1 MKRIFLKNLS
11 CMAHY
16 AAAAIVLACIS
27 GGSAFAFSAWTAT
40 GSLNTVRYGHSST
53 LLPNGKV
60 LVAGGANTVYLASA
74 ELYDPATGLWTATGD
89 LHATRC
95 YHTATL
101 LQNGKVLVAGGFN
114 GVSLATAELY
124 DPATGLWTTTGSLS
138 SARQGHTA
146 TLLPSGKVL
155 VAGGL
160 GSAYLASAEL
170 YDPAPMSW
178 ATTGSLNTARDYH
191 TATLMS
197 DGKVLVAG
205 GYNTVN
211 SYLTSTELYNPAT
224 GFWTDTGSL
233 STARDYHTATLM
245 SDGKVLVAGGYD
257 GRYLTSAEVY
267 DPATISWTTTSSL
280 NTSRQQHT
288 ATLLPDGRVVAAGGF
303 NGRYLP
309 STELYDPETKAWTAS
324 CSSLSVSRRS
334 HTATLLS
341 SGKVLIAG
349 GYNGSAIG
357 SAALFMALLSA
368 PVAVADDY
376 STEQNTT
383 LYITSPNILKNDID
397 SVCDDLSALLVS
409 TTSHGSL
416 TLLLDGTFV
425 YTPAAGFTGIDRFTY
440 KATNFTD
447 NSTPAEVLIAVSN
460 SAPEAV
466 ADNYTT
472 PRNTPLTVAAPGVL
486 ANDNDTDS
494 DSLTAA
500 LTNTPDH
507 GRIVLNADGS
517 FVYTPNAGFRGMD
530 TFAYRVSDG
539 VAHSLPATVRITVG
553 SNAPPVVEFDNYT
566 TPRNKPLPVAAPG
579 VLVNDN
585 DTDHDPLTAV
595 LANTTDHGTLVL
607 SDNGSFTYTP
617 QTGYVGT
624 DIFTYRAYDGYDYSA
639 IATVRIT
646 VGSNA
651 PPVVQSDNYTTP
663 RNTKRTVDAPGVLGN
678 DTDADHDPLIA
689 VLSNTTDHGTLVLS
703 DNGSFTYTPDG
714 GYVGTDIFTYRAY
727 DGYDYSAIATVR
739 ITVGSNA
746 APVVTPDNYTT
757 PENTPLPV
765 SAPGVLGNDTD
776 GDGDPL
782 TAVLVRNPAHGTLV
796 FSDNG
801 SFTYTPNT
809 GYRGRDTFTYR
820 AHDGMANS
828 GVATVTIIVG
838 SNAAPVVT
846 PDSYFVERN
855 DTLTVP
861 ADGVLGNDSDPD
873 NDTMTAVLVTSTANG
888 ALTFSAD
895 GSFTYTPLT
904 DYRGLDSFS
913 YKANDGMADSAVVTV
928 TITVGSNEP
937 PRVVSDN
944 YSTERNT
951 PLLVAAPGVLG
962 NDSDPD
968 GDNMTVVLAAAT
980 VHGTLVLSDNGSF
993 TYTPDDGF
1001 VGIDT
1006 FTYRANDGMA
1016 DSAIATVV
1024 IHVGHNA
1031 VPQVASDN
1039 YIILMNTT
1047 LTVAEP
1053 GVLSNDVDADND
1065 TLTAVL
1071 VSTAVHGAL
1080 TLSDNGSFTYTPVT
1094 GFVGID
1100 TFTYVAND
1108 GYADSAVATV
1118 SINVFAPS
1126 GGGGGG
1132 GSGGGAPLAVA
1143 DSYRTAAR
1151 TTPLVISAPG
1161 VLGNDSGGL
1170 TAILEAEPMFGSLA
1184 LNENGS
1190 FIYISTAE
1198 HGCTD
1203 TFMYSA
1209 SNGSAKSAAVTVTI
1223 IVNAAP
1229 SAASDSYSVNP
1240 NMPALVVAPGVLAND
1255 SDGDGDK
1262 LQSELVSAPLNGTF
1276 ILAADGS
1283 FQYTPNWGFIGNDS
1297 FTYRAYDGFEYS
1309 APVTVTLSV
1318 KFTCPLVAV
1327 YGEGSSEVAALRKF
1341 RDGVLEKTDAGR
1353 AMIKLYYR
1361 MAPALEPVMSN
1372 NTWLKQAARAVI
1384 DRILPVLGRWSK

>member
-1 MKRIFLKNLS
+1 MKLHSIKRLMFAACFLAL
-11 CMAHY
+11 AFV
-16 AAAAIVLACIS
+16 AAAPGAATAQIHIQTIEQLQKIGDNSSYPINGSYVLDNDIDASATRTWNDNGVGGFYGFDPIGDNASKYFS
-27 GGSAFAFSAWTAT
+27 GTLNGNMYVIYNLYINRPTEPNIGLFGFVGGTGLGANGGTIRNVMLDNATIIGS
-40 GSLNTVRYGHSST
+40 SST
-53 LLPNGKV
+53 GGLIGTLRKGTVSVCYSKGRVTGTDRVGGFIGDITLYGTVTNCYSTAVVNGASNV
-60 LVAGGANTVYLASA
+60 GGFAGGIAGTILASSSI
-74 ELYDPATGLWTATGD
+74 TN
-89 LHATRC
+89 C
-95 YHTATL
+95 YSAGSVPGSGI
-101 LQNGKVLVAGGFN
+101 NIGGFLGN
-114 GVSLATAELY
+114 RGSNVTLTACFWDTE
-124 DPATGLWTTTGSLS
+124 TSGTTTGVGSGSQTGTTGKLTDEMMTKSTFTDAGWDFLTVWNLYNRTTYPFFRGPDNAPAAVADSYQTEPDAALIVGWPGVLINDGDADGDSL
-138 SARQGHTA
+138 TA
-146 TLLPSGKVL
+146 VL
-155 VAGGL
+155 VGTAAHGTL
-160 GSAYLASAEL
+160 VLNDDGSF
-170 YDPAPMSW
+170 
-178 ATTGSLNTARDYH
+178 
-191 TATLMS
+191 
-197 DGKVLVAG
+197 
-205 GYNTVN
+205 
-211 SYLTSTELYNPAT
+211 SYLPDSGFT
-224 GFWTDTGSL
+224 GTDNFTYR
-233 STARDYHTATLM
+233 AN
-245 SDGKVLVAGGYD
+245 DGITNSSVTMVTILVIHNH
-257 GRYLTSAEVY
+257 
-267 DPATISWTTTSSL
+267 P
-280 NTSRQQHT
+280 
-288 ATLLPDGRVVAAGGF
+288 
-303 NGRYLP
+303 
-309 STELYDPETKAWTAS
+309 
-324 CSSLSVSRRS
+324 
-334 HTATLLS
+334 
-341 SGKVLIAG
+341 
-349 GYNGSAIG
+349 
-357 SAALFMALLSA
+357 
-368 PVAVADDY
+368 PVAVADNYATDKDKLL
-376 STEQNTT
+376 S
-383 LYITSPNILKNDID
+383 IKAPGVLKNDND
-397 SVCDDLSALLVS
+397 TDGD
-409 TTSHGSL
+409 SL
-416 TLLLDGTFV
+416 TAVLVTTTAHGTLVLNEDGS
-425 YTPAAGFTGIDRFTY
+425 FTYMPKTNYRGTDTFTY
-440 KATNFTD
+440 KANDGRADSGAATVTIR
-447 NSTPAEVLIAVSN
+447 VGSN
-460 SAPEAV
+460 EAPV
-466 ADNYTT
+466 AQSDNYTT
-472 PRNTPLTVAAPGVL
+472 PRSTLLEVAAPGVL
-486 ANDNDTDS
+486 D
-494 DSLTAA
+494 
-500 LTNTPDH
+500 
-507 GRIVLNADGS
+507 
-517 FVYTPNAGFRGMD
+517 
-530 TFAYRVSDG
+530 
-539 VAHSLPATVRITVG
+539 
-553 SNAPPVVEFDNYT
+553 
-566 TPRNKPLPVAAPG
+566 
-579 VLVNDN
+579 NDN

-607 SDNGSFTYTP
+607 SDNGSFTYMP

-624 DIFTYRAYDGYDYSA
+624 DTFTYRAYDGYGYSA

-651 PPVVQSDNYTTP
+651 V
-663 RNTKRTVDAPGVLGN
+663 
-678 DTDADHDPLIA
+678 
-689 VLSNTTDHGTLVLS
+689 
-703 DNGSFTYTPDG
+703 
-714 GYVGTDIFTYRAY
+714 
-727 DGYDYSAIATVR
+727 
-739 ITVGSNA
+739 
-746 APVVTPDNYTT
+746 PVVTPDNYTT
-757 PENTPLPV
+757 LEGSPLPV
-765 SAPGVLGNDTD
+765 PAPGVLANDTD
-776 GDGDPL
+776 ADHDPL

-801 SFTYTPNT
+801 SFIYDPAT
-809 GYRGRDTFTYR
+809 GFRGRDTFTYR
-820 AHDGMANS
+820 ANDGMANS

-838 SNAAPVVT
+838 SNAAPVTT
-846 PDSYFVERN
+846 PDNYFVERN
-855 DTLTVP
+855 DTLEVLP
-861 ADGVLGNDSDPD
+861 NGVLA
-873 NDTMTAVLVTSTANG
+873 NDTDADHDPLTAVLVTNTANG
-888 ALTFSAD
+888 SLTFSAD

-913 YKANDGMADSAVVTV
+913 YKANDGMADSAVTTV

-944 YSTERNT
+944 YTTPRNT
-951 PLLVAAPGVLG
+951 PLTIDKPGVLG

-968 GDNMTVVLAAAT
+968 GDNMTAVLVGTTA
-980 VHGTLVLSDNGSF
+980 HGTLVLSDNGSF

-1016 DSAIATVV
+1016 DSAIATAV
-1024 IHVGHNA
+1024 IHVGRNA
-1031 VPQVASDN
+1031 VPQVASDS
-1039 YIILMNTT
+1039 YKILMNTT

-1053 GVLSNDVDADND
+1053 GVLANDVDADND

-1071 VSTAVHGAL
+1071 MSTTVHGVL

-1118 SINVFAPS
+1118 SIDVFAPPS
-1126 GGGGGG
+1126 GGGG